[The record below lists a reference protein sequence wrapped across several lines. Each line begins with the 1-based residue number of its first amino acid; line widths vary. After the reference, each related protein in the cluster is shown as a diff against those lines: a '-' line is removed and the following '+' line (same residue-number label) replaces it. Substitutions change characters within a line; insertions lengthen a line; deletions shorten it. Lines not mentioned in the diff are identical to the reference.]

1 MIRIGEEQ
9 AALGTEGSEAQQCDG
24 ICDHDF
30 AWIKIDLIYE
40 RVTEFLENCQS
51 LNSKICINKE

>member
-40 RVTEFLENCQS
+40 RVTEFLE
-51 LNSKICINKE
+51 KIANI